1 MLGRR
6 GVYWGIM
13 LMGSRV
19 ALAGP
24 HAASNANLNMA
35 FLAHVFLVAISA
47 PFVIVLRA
55 LRSAAGDP
63 GTLP

>member
-1 MLGRR
+1 M
-6 GVYWGIM
+6 V
-13 LMGSRV
+13 SRV

-63 GTLP
+63 GTLS